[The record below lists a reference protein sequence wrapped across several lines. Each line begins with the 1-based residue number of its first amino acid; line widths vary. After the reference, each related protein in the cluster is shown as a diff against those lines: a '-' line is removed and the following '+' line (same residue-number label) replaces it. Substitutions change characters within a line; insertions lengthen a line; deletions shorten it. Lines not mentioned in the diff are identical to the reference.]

1 MLYFQDLRVFSF
13 TINQWGRM
21 IRITKKF
28 RAGSVELQVRERACA
43 LYHCYV
49 IQTETSDNDTVL
61 PLVWSRDTVLLIIL
75 STISIKTK
83 KLLNSNNYMGK
94 LKFFRLL
101 WDIIVFRLFAYLLNI
116 IWLIVRFLYKFYI
129 YKLFS

>member
-94 LKFFRLL
+94 PKFYRLL